1 MIRPLLHCA
10 QAPRSPGEPLDAER
24 VTKSMRGQKA
34 TTEPLPSTAR
44 ENLELL
50 ERLDHRTES
59 GISGVQ
65 RAIERISAF
74 FGSPAYFIF
83 AVAFILV
90 WVALNAWGAH
100 AGWRHVDAPPFPWL
114 QGLLSSNALLVTVA
128 VLIRQNRM
136 AQMAEHRSHLDLQIN
151 LLAEQKASK
160 ILELIDELHR
170 ELKITHGV
178 PAEQPSTQMDE
189 MTKPTDPHA
198 ILDAIKEKKG

>member
-1 MIRPLLHCA
+1 M
-10 QAPRSPGEPLDAER
+10 PGRKP
-24 VTKSMRGQKA
+24 
-34 TTEPLPSTAR
+34 TTTPLPSTAL

-59 GISGVQ
+59 GVSGVQ
-65 RAIERISAF
+65 RMIERISGF

-83 AVAFILV
+83 AVLFILG
-90 WVALNAWGAH
+90 WAALNAWGAH

-160 ILELIDELHR
+160 ILELIDEVQR
-170 ELKITHGV
+170 ELKTIHGV

-198 ILDAIKEKKG
+198 ILDAIKEKKGAP

>member
-1 MIRPLLHCA
+1 
-10 QAPRSPGEPLDAER
+10 
-24 VTKSMRGQKA
+24 MRGEKSA
-34 TTEPLPSTAR
+34 TEALPSTAR
-44 ENLELL
+44 ENLQLL

-83 AVAFILV
+83 AVAFMLG
-90 WVALNAWGAH
+90 WVALNAWGTH

-114 QGLLSSNALLVTVA
+114 QGMLSSNALLLTVA

-160 ILELIDELHR
+160 ILELLDEVHR
-170 ELKITHGV
+170 ELKIIHGI
-178 PAEQPSTQMDE
+178 PAEHPRTEMDE

-198 ILDAIKEKKG
+198 ILDAITQKGGP